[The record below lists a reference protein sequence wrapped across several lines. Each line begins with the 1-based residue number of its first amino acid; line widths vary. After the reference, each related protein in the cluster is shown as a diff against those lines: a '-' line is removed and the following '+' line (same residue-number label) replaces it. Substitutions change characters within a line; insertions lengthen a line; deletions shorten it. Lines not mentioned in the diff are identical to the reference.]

1 MAGKK
6 IDRVHARSALE
17 TVRENPGIAL
27 IAASPALVV
36 LAVVWWLIGFP
47 AALVLLLA
55 AGGAGYFYLRGRA

>member
-27 IAASPALVV
+27 IAAAPALVV
-36 LAVVWWLIGFP
+36 LALVWWLLGFP
-47 AALVLLLA
+47 AALILLIA
-55 AGGAGYFYLRGRA
+55 AGGAGYLYLRNR